1 MPSNMTR
8 KRNKKHNKV
17 KAVSLFSGCGGSD
30 SGALAAG
37 FDVIFAN
44 DIMPYSRDVY
54 LANLPETDY
63 QCKNIEEI
71 ASFPKADLLIGCY
84 PCQGF
89 SQGGARKSDRAVNY
103 LYRQFRRSLCAIKPK
118 AFIVENVAG
127 MYRSNFSRLLNNQLV
142 CFRTA
147 GYSVTHKM
155 LNAADYGVAQERRRI
170 FIVGIRSDLGEKYTF
185 PCPTHGPAGRK
196 PIKTI
201 AKALDGLPEWPKGKF
216 LEQDFHWYYMS
227 RNRRRDWSEPSK
239 TIVSNA
245 RHMPLHP
252 ITPAP
257 VRIGNDEW
265 RWLDKDKNLPKRR
278 FSYEEAACLQGFEK
292 KFVFP
297 ENGNLMA
304 KYKVIGNAVPPP
316 LFEAVANALP
326 DIW

>member
-1 MPSNMTR
+1 MMT
-8 KRNKKHNKV
+8 KRRTKA

-30 SGALAAG
+30 SGACAAG

-44 DIMPYSRDVY
+44 DIMSYARDVY
-54 LANLPETDY
+54 LANLPQTDY
-63 QCKNIEEI
+63 QCKNIEDI
-71 ASFPKADLLIGCY
+71 PSFPEADLLIGCY

-89 SQGGARKSDRAVNY
+89 SQGGARKTDRAMNY
-103 LYRQFRRSLCAIKPK
+103 LYRQFGRALRKILPK

-127 MYRSNFSRLLNNQLV
+127 MYRSNFSRLLKNQLV

-147 GYSVTHKM
+147 GYSVAHKM

-170 FIVGIRSDLGEKYTF
+170 FIVGIRSDLGEKYVF
-185 PCPTHGPAGRK
+185 PSPTHGTTGGQPV
-196 PIKTI
+196 KTI
-201 AKALDGLPEWPKGKF
+201 AKALAGLPEWPQGKF

-245 RHMPLHP
+245 RHMLLHP

-257 VRIGNDEW
+257 IRIHKNEW
-265 RWLDKDKNLPKRR
+265 RWSDEDKDLPKRR
-278 FSYEEAACLQGFEK
+278 FSYEEAALLQGFDNS
-292 KFVFP
+292 FVFP
-297 ENGNLMA
+297 DNGGLMV
-304 KYKVIGNAVPPP
+304 KYKVVGNAVPPP
-316 LFEAVANALP
+316 LFAAVANALP